1 MVQRPLALAGA
12 QISKQTLFRIQYFST
27 TTCQNKMN
35 IFLMNIYIMMK
46 NARNMF
52 SKKTLNTENHTKTV
66 WQLPHTQAAANLA
79 KSKPAALVKHCCADL
94 EHRAI
99 ASPTLYHCIPNT
111 CTIVPPTS
119 CQCTIYIVP
128 LHPLNRTIV
137 PPTSYHWTPHTVPL
151 YPLLRTIVPPV
162 SYHCTPYIVPSR
174 PIYRTI
180 APPLSYHCTPTSYRT
195 IVSLVLHLLYLVYLH
210 HRTTALSSLHHRACT
225 SHPHTCA
232 SCPLK
237 ITIVPTSRLP
247 LRAVFLKFDKQ
258 SVHCGRRRCAI

>member
-1 MVQRPLALAGA
+1 
-12 QISKQTLFRIQYFST
+12 
-27 TTCQNKMN
+27 MN
-35 IFLMNIYIMMK
+35 LYIMMK

-128 LHPLNRTIV
+128 LHPLHRTIV

-151 YPLLRTIVPPV
+151 YPLLRTIV
-162 SYHCTPYIVPSR
+162 TPCIVPLH
-174 PIYRTI
+174 PLHRTI
-180 APPLSYHCTPTSYRT
+180 APHLSYHCTSFIIPLHPY
-195 IVSLVLHLLYLVYLH
+195 IVSHHCIPRTAPLVPGVPASPHYCAVFSAPSRLYFAPPYL
-210 HRTTALSSLHHRACT
+210 RFVPLENYHRAYLQTT
-225 SHPHTCA
+225 SQ
-232 SCPLK
+232 S
-237 ITIVPTSRLP
+237 S
-247 LRAVFLKFDKQ
+247 VFE
-258 SVHCGRRRCAI
+258 IW